1 MGTTEDEWARDSR
14 VSAKVRYVPECTV
27 MSNKIGKFQRAC
39 AFFANPPRVRARFSS
54 VYAPS
59 QALLQ
64 GIAQL
69 HR

>member
-1 MGTTEDEWARDSR
+1 MS
-14 VSAKVRYVPECTV
+14 KVRYVPECTV

-39 AFFANPPRVRARFSS
+39 AFVANPPRVRALFSS
-54 VYAPS
+54 AYAPS